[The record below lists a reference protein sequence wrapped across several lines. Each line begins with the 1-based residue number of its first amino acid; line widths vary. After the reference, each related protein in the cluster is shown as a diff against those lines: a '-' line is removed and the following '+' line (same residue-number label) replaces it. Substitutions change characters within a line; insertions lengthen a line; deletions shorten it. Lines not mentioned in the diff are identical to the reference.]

1 MTRKS
6 RRIDVSQHSYTDAEL
21 KEARKSVDR
30 VLAKSLGTAMPVPVD
45 IQEFVEVQEEIKA
58 AEGKETSNLDFGGL
72 VRDSRD
78 SSASRRNLF
87 SKKESS

>member
-30 VLAKSLGTAMPVPVD
+30 VLAKSLGTAMPVP
-45 IQEFVEVQEEIKA
+45 VEVQEEIKA

>member
-30 VLAKSLGTAMPVPVD
+30 VLAKSLGTAMPIP
-45 IQEFVEVQEEIKA
+45 VEVQEEIKA
-58 AEGKETSNLDFGGL
+58 AESKEPSNLDFGGL

-78 SSASRRNLF
+78 SSAGRRNLF
-87 SKKESS
+87 SKKEPSQER